1 MTIRDRTV
9 DETMPSIMGTA
20 IRCMT
25 SEPVPVLQRI
35 GNGPRHDRDDR
46 HHLRTHT
53 PHRVQHNRLMKIR
66 VALGHTAKFEKFLNG
81 GSILGANYCFLNYT
95 QIAEKCT
102 QRYATDRRT
111 KRIGCRW

>member
-66 VALGHTAKFEKFLNG
+66 VALGHTAKFE
-81 GSILGANYCFLNYT
+81 ILEWRQYLRSELLLSELHSDSRKMHSALCY
-95 QIAEKCT
+95 
-102 QRYATDRRT
+102 RS
-111 KRIGCRW
+111 